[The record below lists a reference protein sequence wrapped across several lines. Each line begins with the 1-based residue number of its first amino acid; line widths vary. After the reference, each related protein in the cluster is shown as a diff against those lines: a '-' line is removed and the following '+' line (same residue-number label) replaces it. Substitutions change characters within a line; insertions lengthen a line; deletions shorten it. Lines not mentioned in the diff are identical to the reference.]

1 MYKWYFESSVLRFI
15 NRQQEIL
22 VQTKKSGMQLYFVYC
37 KSRIPHG
44 WTKRS
49 AAGK

>member
-1 MYKWYFESSVLRFI
+1 MYRVYLESTILNFI
-15 NRQQEIL
+15 IRQQEIL

-44 WTKRS
+44 WAKRS